1 MFLILELCGHQRRE
15 DNYEG
20 WQYNGI
26 LDYFQSKNM
35 TWGKFEFYRCA
46 FSRASPSTYIWIWWS
61 MGCDSVEVWY
71 WLLQE
76 YASFRLAS
84 SSYEQQY
91 SEVSILW
98 RLPESRFKHSFNH
111 KGTHL
116 NFKCA
121 YIWIYSMGAPLN
133 VVLTVNIITTSFYIP
148 VAVHSLSVVYPSLKQ
163 NIRPLILRFLSAVIV
178 PLSLLQSLCWGPC
191 VRVSAIS

>member
-1 MFLILELCGHQRRE
+1 
-15 DNYEG
+15 
-20 WQYNGI
+20 
-26 LDYFQSKNM
+26 M
-35 TWGKFEFYRCA
+35 TWAKFEFYRCA
-46 FSRASPSTYIWIWWS
+46 FSRASPSTYIWIWRS
-61 MGCDSVEVWY
+61 MGCISVEVWY

-98 RLPESRFKHSFNH
+98 RLPESRFKHSLNQ
-111 KGTHL
+111 GTHL

-121 YIWIYSMGAPLN
+121 YIWICFMNVPLHM
-133 VVLTVNIITTSFYIP
+133 VLTVNIITISFYIP

-163 NIRPLILRFLSAVIV
+163 NIRPLILRFLYAVIV
-178 PLSLLQSLCWGPC
+178 PLSLLHSLCWGPC
-191 VRVSAIS
+191 VRYA